1 MAIHVLG
8 KLINFAGVTQQ
19 ISKDLKAALLL
30 SIGSPQMISQDLG
43 RPRGGLSL
51 NTSPSSTC
59 WKGSEIEFAGEK
71 KGGENVF
78 FKALARYRHHPI
90 LS

>member
-30 SIGSPQMISQDLG
+30 SIGSPQMISQDLA
-43 RPRGGLSL
+43 GLEVG
-51 NTSPSSTC
+51 SP
-59 WKGSEIEFAGEK
+59 
-71 KGGENVF
+71 
-78 FKALARYRHHPI
+78 
-90 LS
+90 